1 MSCSELISILQ
12 YFIVLSFKSV
22 SQYIEFLIINK
33 VGTTNSWCTISISA
47 YYYHL
52 SVLVSHIVLPRACN
66 KRGGRGRY
74 CVRSSYLKRFDST
87 KRPHKLIMTKSNFLT
102 ALGTIHLRR
111 WQIFMI
117 VDPFPP
123 PPPVFYYYLLANL
136 TIFDPSP

>member
-1 MSCSELISILQ
+1 M
-12 YFIVLSFKSV
+12 VLSFKSV

-87 KRPHKLIMTKSNFLT
+87 KRPPHKLIMTKSNFLT

-111 WQIFMI
+111 WQIMRNFL
-117 VDPFPP
+117 PLSSA
-123 PPPVFYYYLLANL
+123 VFYYYPLANL
-136 TIFDPSP
+136 TDFWPLPQMMTS